1 MHTGELNQICEN
13 ETPDAVIETEVS
25 LKVPKFTFNVEVP
38 LKEHMKRLGVKDL
51 FEKGKANLKKMSSLE
66 LYVDEIIHIANINV
80 SSKHLTSFC
89 FRLFKKNASNY
100 FEKIIQ
106 I

>member
-89 FRLFKKNASNY
+89 FRLFKK
-100 FEKIIQ
+100 KCI
-106 I
+106 